1 MTDDVIRV
9 LNEGDGETIEESLAA
24 LERAGLI
31 ERTGEVRRGLPV
43 YRATDKGGR
52 AVREDE
58 GMCSDE

>member
-1 MTDDVIRV
+1 M

-52 AVREDE
+52 AVREDD
-58 GMCSDE
+58 GDVRR